1 MSSRTAGICLVLL
14 LAAHASA
21 VVAAD
26 DTAEVV
32 NPRSAYPEG
41 PLVVDG
47 DVYYAEMGADRVMR
61 WDGATNTEIWS
72 RQGCLPTSVARGEDD
87 TVLVLC
93 HGEGTIVRIAATGEI
108 LGVVDRDSS
117 GRPFVNPNASVNDNR
132 GGVYF
137 SSSGDFAPDAAAA
150 GAVLYLGP
158 DGTLRRAVEG
168 IRYANGVALTP
179 DGLTLYVSEHLN
191 RRVLAFDVAANG
203 SLSAAR
209 EFLRLDDV
217 VGADPSRGWEVGP
230 DGLAVDRSGNVY
242 VAEYGGG
249 RIIIVDRNASLLA
262 TVEVPERYT
271 TAAALIDGERRM
283 IVTAP
288 VSLFDPTA
296 YGKVYVVDNP
306 VYRAD

>member
-137 SSSGDFAPDAAAA
+137 SSSGDFAPNAPAA

-203 SLSAAR
+203 SLSAPR
-209 EFLRLDDV
+209 GFLRLDDV

-288 VSLFDPTA
+288 VSLFDSTA

>member
-1 MSSRTAGICLVLL
+1 MSSRTAGICLALL
-14 LAAHASA
+14 LVAHASP

-47 DVYYAEMGADRVMR
+47 VVYYAEMGADRVMR

-72 RQGCLPTSVARGEDD
+72 RQGCLPTSVARGEGD
-87 TVLVLC
+87 TFLVLC
-93 HGEGTIVRIAATGEI
+93 HREGAIVRIAATGET
-108 LGVVDRDSS
+108 LAVVDRDSS
-117 GRPFVNPNASVNDNR
+117 GRPFVNPNASVNDSR

-137 SSSGDFAPDAAAA
+137 SSSGDFAPYAPAT

-203 SLSAAR
+203 SLSAPR

-230 DGLAVDRSGNVY
+230 DGLAVDRSGNIY

-249 RIIIVDRNASLLA
+249 RIVIVDRNASPLA

-271 TAAALIDGERRM
+271 TAAALVDGERR
-283 IVTAP
+283 IVVTAP

-306 VYRAD
+306 AYRAD

>member
-137 SSSGDFAPDAAAA
+137 SSSGDFAPNAPAA

-203 SLSAAR
+203 SLSAPR
-209 EFLRLDDV
+209 GFLRLDDV

-271 TAAALIDGERRM
+271 TAAALIDGERRV

-288 VSLFDPTA
+288 VSLFDSTA